1 MTLFNCDDICPLS
14 RRHVLKRVQCP
25 PTMRPVT
32 YANAGSA
39 PFVSHYVS
47 YPLHTAFNMTPQK
60 ASPSTSP
67 VCSSNYV
74 EEMAGLG
81 VNAGVC
87 PPLACLTGAPRRVQE
102 PVQKYAC
109 TTPFSLP
116 PEDIVYVSAPYSA
129 GDAGKLAEPRS
140 LLKVPEPGTQ
150 CRGNFK
156 DELPQPRAVT
166 SPAGVASRETGGT
179 HQHELQQEVKR
190 LQAMLNARE
199 NQLDLKEA
207 ELQDALSR
215 LQSQRKRGDHEQ
227 QSEGDDID
235 KTAFQEKEAELKTMR
250 KRVEVLRRERQD
262 LMELLLQKERQTA
275 ILEGV
280 DPSTKEASALQ
291 LGVQAISMV
300 QGASELRGKLE
311 LAEAEIKKLRADRE
325 AVEELQQDTFEKLTD
340 KRKEAAELLE
350 LLSQRDMKVA
360 RIEAYLQ
367 QKTRELEVLAARSK
381 EHLQKEQ
388 SKREEAEQEYRVAAE
403 QCNAF
408 KATLANR
415 DEKLMQLQA
424 EVVRRDTLLKQLE
437 ERVRVLSD
445 DLTGAHSQLQ
455 QVLKAMA
462 AKDAYMQELEA
473 QLRKNDTERQLAYL
487 TEVSK
492 SRKLAVET
500 RIQQELCRAA
510 LNDKR
515 EKLAAAK
522 QDLFRSE
529 SAMERIR
536 KAIGAAQTTE
546 NCYVRSAALQSP
558 ELHSH
563 STAPLHVSPA
573 VSAIPSVP
581 VEHSLRTMDADFV
594 ACQHS
599 PSNPPPVASSLNQL
613 HEASV
618 KAANANEFQ
627 TTSRP
632 PMSTSKAISSS
643 ASRTSTAGYGLQ
655 SEHFCPPYS
664 AVQEDPLDRA
674 VAHVC
679 ESPEY
684 RSIAPHICRLGPGT
698 YLCCMSEV
706 SMELE
711 PDGSVMVLQSGMK
724 KLPIRAYLDTL
735 RSTVDAGLRTPAPSP
750 STSGAATATAH
761 SKAKNGN

>member
-1 MTLFNCDDICPLS
+1 MCPPT
-14 RRHVLKRVQCP
+14 RRHMLKRVAYP
-25 PTMRPVT
+25 PGMRPVA
-32 YANAGSA
+32 YATTGPAPLGMQA
-39 PFVSHYVS
+39 PF
-47 YPLHTAFNMTPQK
+47 P
-60 ASPSTSP
+60 
-67 VCSSNYV
+67 
-74 EEMAGLG
+74 
-81 VNAGVC
+81 
-87 PPLACLTGAPRRVQE
+87 
-102 PVQKYAC
+102 KYASNASC
-109 TTPFSLP
+109 LP
-116 PEDIVYVSAPYSA
+116 HPEDITYASAPYST
-129 GDAGKLAEPRS
+129 GGGTRNPPEPNS
-140 LLKVPEPGTQ
+140 LLKMPEPGTQ
-150 CRGNFK
+150 YRGNFK
-156 DELPQPRAVT
+156 TEPFQPRATT
-166 SPAGVASRETGGT
+166 SPAGIASLDTAGSR
-179 HQHELQQEVKR
+179 QQELQQEVKR

-207 ELQDALSR
+207 ELQDALAK
-215 LQSQRKRGDHEQ
+215 LQDQRKQGNQEHH
-227 QSEGDDID
+227 SESDDAD
-235 KTAFQEKEAELKTMR
+235 KAVLHEKEAELKTMR

-275 ILEGV
+275 VLDTV

-311 LAEAEIKKLRADRE
+311 LAEAEIKQLRADRE
-325 AVEELQQDTFEKLTD
+325 AAEELHQDTFEKLTD

-360 RIEAYLQ
+360 RVEAYLQ
-367 QKTRELEVLAARSK
+367 QRTRDLEALAARSK
-381 EHLQKEQ
+381 ERLRKEQ

-403 QCNAF
+403 QCNVF

-455 QVLKAMA
+455 QMLKAMA

-492 SRKLAVET
+492 SRKLALDT

-522 QDLFRSE
+522 QDLLRSE

-546 NCYVRSAALQSP
+546 NCYMQSAALQSP

-563 STAPLHVSPA
+563 PTVPLHASPIVSG
-573 VSAIPSVP
+573 IPSVP

-594 ACQHS
+594 VCQAPS
-599 PSNPPPVASSLNQL
+599 SNPSQFASTSNQL
-613 HEASV
+613 HEASM
-618 KAANANEFQ
+618 NPPCSNEPHVV
-627 TTSRP
+627 SKP
-632 PMSTSKAISSS
+632 HLPTSKPRSSS
-643 ASRTSTAGYGLQ
+643 ASRSSKAGYCLQ

-664 AVQEDPLDRA
+664 AIQEDPLDQAIAR
-674 VAHVC
+674 VC
-679 ESPEY
+679 QSPEY
-684 RSIAPHICRLGPGT
+684 RSIAPHICRLGPGS
-698 YLCCMSEV
+698 YLCCMNEV
-706 SMELE
+706 TMELQQ
-711 PDGSVMVLQSGMK
+711 DGNVMVLQSGGK
-724 KLPIRAYLDTL
+724 KLPIKAYLDTL
-735 RSTVDAGLRTPAPSP
+735 RSTVEAGLRVSAVAPSA
-750 STSGAATATAH
+750 SRTATATDH
-761 SKAKNGN
+761 LKVENGS